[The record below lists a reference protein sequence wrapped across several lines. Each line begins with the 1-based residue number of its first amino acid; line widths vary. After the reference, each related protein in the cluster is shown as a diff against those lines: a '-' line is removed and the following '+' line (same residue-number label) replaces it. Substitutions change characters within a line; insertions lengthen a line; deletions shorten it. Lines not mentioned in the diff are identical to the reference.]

1 MYMCDAQNDFDLL
14 HDVCKRVRRLVIYV
28 LHSSSY
34 SDNHTLHCE
43 DTQHVLHPLAL
54 NVIKCPIHVIFVN
67 TLVILKIQKKKK
79 IQRESDWKCKKN
91 SDEMSRASDETHQLL
106 NKASEFT

>member
-1 MYMCDAQNDFDLL
+1 MTVFITVNYFIKFALNMGDSMYMCDAQNDFDLL

-43 DTQHVLHPLAL
+43 DTQHVLHLLAL
-54 NVIKCPIHVIFVN
+54 NVIKCLIHVIFFN

-79 IQRESDWKCKKN
+79 NPTGVRL
-91 SDEMSRASDETHQLL
+91 EM
-106 NKASEFT
+106 